1 MNNNN
6 KNYEWSDIDE
16 MNDNNISKNSNQSY
30 D

>member
-1 MNNNN
+1 MNNNY
-6 KNYEWSDIDE
+6 YEWSDIDE